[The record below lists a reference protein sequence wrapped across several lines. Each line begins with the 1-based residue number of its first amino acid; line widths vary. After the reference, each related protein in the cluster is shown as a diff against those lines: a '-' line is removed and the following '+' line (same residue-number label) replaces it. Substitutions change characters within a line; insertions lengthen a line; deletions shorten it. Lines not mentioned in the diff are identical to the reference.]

1 VEAGRVLIRARRF
14 VVATGSSPIIPPIP
28 GVNEV
33 PYFTNETIFDVADR
47 IQHLIIV
54 GGGPIGIE
62 LAQAYRMLGS
72 HVTVIEAATILGRE
86 DEEAARVVLDHLT
99 KSGVLFHAGAR
110 VERVERS
117 VQGVAVYLGKDGET
131 DVIKGSHL
139 LIATGRK
146 PNVKTLSLGRAG
158 VKFDDKGIKVN
169 THLVT
174 SNSKIYAIGDVIGG
188 PQFTHLANYH
198 AGIVIR
204 NALFRL
210 RPKASTAN
218 IPRVTYTDPE
228 LAQIGLTEAEAR
240 KKYRKIRIMRFPYA
254 DNDRAQT
261 ERKTEGFI
269 KAITKRNGTILGCT
283 IVGAEAGEMV
293 QLWAM
298 AMQKEMKI
306 GDLTTIIFPY
316 PTLSELSKRVAYAY
330 YQPTLTKG
338 WLRSIIG
345 FLRRFG

>member
-1 VEAGRVLIRARRF
+1 MLIRARRF

-47 IQHLIIV
+47 IQHLIVV

-72 HVTVIEAATILGRE
+72 HVTVIEAAAILGRE

-99 KSGVLFHAGAR
+99 KSGVILHAGAR

-131 DVIKGSHL
+131 DIIKGSHL

-146 PNVKTLSLGRAG
+146 PNVKTLSLERAG

-169 THLVT
+169 SHLVT

-188 PQFTHLANYH
+188 
-198 AGIVIR
+198 R
-204 NALFRL
+204 NS
-210 RPKASTAN
+210 PTSPTIMPAS
-218 IPRVTYTDPE
+218 
-228 LAQIGLTEAEAR
+228 
-240 KKYRKIRIMRFPYA
+240 
-254 DNDRAQT
+254 
-261 ERKTEGFI
+261 
-269 KAITKRNGTILGCT
+269 
-283 IVGAEAGEMV
+283 
-293 QLWAM
+293 
-298 AMQKEMKI
+298 
-306 GDLTTIIFPY
+306 
-316 PTLSELSKRVAYAY
+316 
-330 YQPTLTKG
+330 
-338 WLRSIIG
+338 
-345 FLRRFG
+345 